1 MVLQMKRFPLFVTL
15 DQLPVLV
22 VGGGEIAE
30 RKIKL
35 ILKANAIIH
44 VLAKE
49 FSEQVDALIKIHK
62 LKKIKSEVRLSD
74 LSKAYS
80 LIIAATNSKRTNK
93 DLYRFAQKHNILIN
107 VVDEPALCTCTFG
120 SIVERGDLVVAIS
133 SGGNAPVFARQ
144 LREKIESILPQS
156 TKFLIEFSGNMR
168 EKVAKTFKQFNK
180 RRVLWETFY
189 EHLSTYKNLDFYQ
202 QKSFFN
208 KLLNQHKKLQTGE
221 VFLVGA
227 GPGDPELL
235 TIRALHLLQKADI
248 CIYDNLVSKEILE
261 LVRRDAHMIYA
272 GKLRDNHTIQQN
284 EINKLLIKYA
294 KKGLRVLRLKG
305 GDPFI
310 FGRGG
315 EEISELM
322 SQKIKFQVVPGITS
336 ASGVSAYAGI
346 PLTHRDFS
354 QSCIFITGH
363 EKDGE
368 LNINWERLN
377 TQNQTIVIYMGLYS
391 LAKITTNLIAVG
403 MSRNMPIAVVQEG
416 TTQNQKVLVSTLSRV
431 VKKVADEKIKSPAIL
446 IIGNVVKLRKKI
458 KWFN

>member
-107 VVDEPALCTCTFG
+107 VVDEPALCSCTFG

-235 TIRALHLLQKADI
+235 TIRVLHLLQKADI